1 LANSECDSVKFEIRS
16 KGEQKALI
24 ELDLRKSELKIKD
37 LTPGF
42 PEIKNKDL
50 TPGFLNVKL
59 I

>member
-1 LANSECDSVKFEIRS
+1 VKFEIRS